1 MRAMAPSKRQKPM
14 SSLDLDLDT
23 QMNHLELEWRQVYEA
38 SIVAR
43 ADYQALAAN
52 PKANARLL
60 DASRERLD
68 RAEALKARIM
78 AKIERLEEHMLSQE

>member
-1 MRAMAPSKRQKPM
+1 MTVSKRQKPM

-23 QMNHLELEWRQVYEA
+23 QMNNLELEWRQVYEG
-38 SIVAR
+38 SMVAR

-60 DASRERLD
+60 DAARERLD

-78 AKIERLEEHMLSQE
+78 AKIERLEDYMLSRD